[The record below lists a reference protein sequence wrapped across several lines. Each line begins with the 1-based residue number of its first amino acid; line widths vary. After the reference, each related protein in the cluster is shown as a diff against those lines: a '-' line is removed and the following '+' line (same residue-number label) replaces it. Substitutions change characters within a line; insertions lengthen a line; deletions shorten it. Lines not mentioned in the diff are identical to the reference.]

1 MSIPY
6 TAIVSAQTL
15 PSAANSTVTVNVPNR
30 GIVTKLIVKQ
40 TSGTLEGYT
49 VDLYSRIEAANGD
62 LDTFENDLYKLMS
75 QVTVASSASVT
86 EQYALV
92 SSYVNE
98 DDRDTILEKPLN
110 RLHLRIN
117 PAGTGNKNFEIAITV
132 TAEVLG

>member
-6 TAIVSAQTL
+6 TAIVSAPVL
-15 PSAANSTVTVNVPNR
+15 PSGTNNTVTVSVPNR

-62 LDTFENDLYKLMS
+62 ADTFENDLYKLMS
-75 QVTVASSASVT
+75 QVTVASLAAVT

-92 SSYVNE
+92 SPYVNE
-98 DDRDTILEKPLN
+98 DDRNAVLEKPLN
-110 RLHLRIN
+110 QLHLRIN
-117 PAGTGNKNFEIAITV
+117 PSGSGNKNFEIAITV